1 MKIEMPS
8 KKGLI
13 LHTKNKYCND
23 DFEIIPTFDM
33 SESDIVVKVNELPTT
48 NIDKSK
54 IYLVNENVV
63 GIPQNYIAY
72 VYDNGWVSVAKIQED
87 YNLLDEQYKLLFK
100 DYQILET
107 NNTNL
112 QNSYNN
118 LQVENTTLQ
127 NNNSILQ
134 NENTTLQN
142 DKVVLQN
149 QNTIL
154 NTQNNELQS
163 SVNNLTNENTTLQT
177 TVDNLT
183 VENTTLQTTIN
194 NLENDNASLT
204 TQNERLERN
213 YNSLNLNY
221 QTLSTNYSNLK
232 ENYNVAL
239 NEKEKF
245 AVQKDAFLG
254 YIQGTKTELTAK
266 DLDGLVNVRSYAFR
280 SSALTS
286 IIFPNTVKTLA
297 QNALRDTS
305 SLETVFLPNSITS
318 ISSYAFYA
326 LKKLKNVTFE
336 ENSVLKSIPNYGFQ
350 VCSSLPKLTLPNS
363 ITTIGAY
370 AFSGCSALTF
380 FEMGKNIK
388 SISDNAFTS
397 CTALKTLIIKTVT
410 PPSIYATSFKN
421 VTFDAIY
428 VPDISVNEYK
438 AKTNWS
444 ALGDFIFPLSSYIPS
459 EV

>member
-1 MKIEMPS
+1 MKINMPN

-13 LHTKNKYCND
+13 FNTKNKYCKED
-23 DFEIIPTFDM
+23 IEIIPTFDM
-33 SESDIVVKVNELPTT
+33 SESDIIVKVEKLPTI

-54 IYLVNENVV
+54 IYLVNDEVV
-63 GIPQNYIAY
+63 GIPQTYIAY
-72 VYDNGWVSVAKIQED
+72 VYQNGWVSVAKIQED

-134 NENTTLQN
+134 NENIVLQN

-154 NTQNNELQS
+154 NTQNNELQT
-163 SVNNLTNENTTLQT
+163 SVNNLQTENAFLTTSKQQLQT
-177 TVDNLT
+177 QYD
-183 VENTTLQTTIN
+183 
-194 NLENDNASLT
+194 SLT
-204 TQNERLERN
+204 TDYE
-213 YNSLNLNY
+213 
-221 QTLSTNYSNLK
+221 TLSNDYISLEDK
-232 ENYNVAL
+232 YNVVST
-239 NEKEKF
+239 EKEELKISNDKL

-254 YIQGTKTELTAK
+254 YIEGTKTELTAE
-266 DLDGLVNVRSYAFR
+266 DLDGLVTVRGYAFKG
-280 SSALTS
+280 SGVTS
-286 IIFPNTVKTLA
+286 IIFPNTVKTLGTS
-297 QNALRDTS
+297 ALRDTS
-305 SLETVFLPNSITS
+305 SLQTVFLPNSITS
-318 ISSYAFYA
+318 ISSYAFYS
-326 LKKLKNVTFE
+326 LKNLKNVTFE
-336 ENSVLKSIPNYGFQ
+336 ENSVLKSISNYCFQ
-350 VCSSLPKLTLPNS
+350 VCSALPKLTLPNS

-370 AFSGCSALTF
+370 AFNACSALTF
-380 FEMGKNIK
+380 FEMGENITR
-388 SISDNAFTS
+388 ISDNAFTN

-410 PPSIYATSFKN
+410 PPSIYATTFKN

-428 VPDISVNEYK
+428 VPDESVEAYK

-444 ALGDFIFPLSSYIPS
+444 AFGDFIFPLSSYIPS

>member
-33 SESDIVVKVNELPTT
+33 SESDIVIKVEELPTT
-48 NIDKSK
+48 NIDESK
-54 IYLVNENVV
+54 IYLVNDGVV
-63 GIPQNYIAY
+63 GIPQTYIAY
-72 VYDNGWVSVAKIQED
+72 VYQNGWVSVAKIQED

-100 DYQILET
+100 DCQILET

-118 LQVENTTLQ
+118 LQK
-127 NNNSILQ
+127 
-134 NENTTLQN
+134 ENTTLQN

-154 NTQNNELQS
+154 NTQNNELQTL
-163 SVNNLTNENTTLQT
+163 VNNLTNENTTLQT
-177 TVDNLT
+177 TVDNL
-183 VENTTLQTTIN
+183 
-194 NLENDNASLT
+194 ENDNASLT
-204 TQNERLERN
+204 RQNEILETN
-213 YNSLNLNY
+213 YNALNSSHK
-221 QTLSTNYSNLK
+221 TLSTNYSNLK
-232 ENYNVAL
+232 ENYNVVL

-254 YIQGTKTELTAK
+254 YIQGTKTKLTAE
-266 DLDGLVNVRSYAFR
+266 DLDGLVTVRGYAFKG
-280 SSALTS
+280 SGVTS

-305 SLETVFLPNSITS
+305 SLETVFLPNSIAS
-318 ISSYAFYA
+318 ISSYAFYS

-370 AFSGCSALTF
+370 SFSQCALTF
-380 FEMGKNIK
+380 FEMGENIK
-388 SISDNAFTS
+388 SISDNAFTN

-410 PPSIYATSFKN
+410 PPSIYATTFKN

-428 VPDISVNEYK
+428 VPDQSVEAYK

>member
-23 DFEIIPTFDM
+23 DFEIVPTFNM
-33 SESDIVVKVNELPTT
+33 SESDIIEKVKELPTT

-54 IYLVNENVV
+54 IYLVNDNVV

-72 VYDNGWVSVAKIQED
+72 VYDNGWRSVAKIQED

-118 LQVENTTLQ
+118 LQA
-127 NNNSILQ
+127 
-134 NENTTLQN
+134 ENTTLQN

-154 NTQNNELQS
+154 NTQNNKLQA

-177 TVDNLT
+177 TV
-183 VENTTLQTTIN
+183 N

-204 TQNERLERN
+204 TQNERLQTN
-213 YNSLNLNY
+213 YNALNSSH
-221 QTLSTNYSNLK
+221 QTLSNNYSNLK
-232 ENYNVAL
+232 ENYNVVL
-239 NEKEKF
+239 SEKEKF

-254 YIQGTKTELTAK
+254 YIEGTKTELTAE
-266 DLDGLVNVRSYAFR
+266 DLDGLVTVRSYAFR
-280 SSALTS
+280 SSGLTS
-286 IIFPNTVKTLA
+286 IILPKTVKTLA
-297 QNALRDTS
+297 TNALRDAS
-305 SLETVFLPNSITS
+305 SLQTVFLPNSITS
-318 ISSYAFYA
+318 ISSYAFYS
-326 LKKLKNVTFE
+326 LKKLTSLTFE

-350 VCSSLPKLTLPNS
+350 VCSLLPKVILPNS

-370 AFSGCSALTF
+370 SFASCSALAF
-380 FEMGKNIK
+380 FEMGENIK

-410 PPSIYATSFKN
+410 PPSIYATTFKN

-444 ALGDFIFPLSSYIPS
+444 AFGDFIFPLSSYIPS